1 MTSGLTKKI
10 ILERDLCQENI
21 LAITGLDGGNGFM
34 QIYLTLF
41 DFNEGAPS
49 SSQKAGKSFKHLG
62 VKKGSNEPTDTF

>member
-1 MTSGLTKKI
+1 
-10 ILERDLCQENI
+10 
-21 LAITGLDGGNGFM
+21 M